1 MDFLDISS
9 LGVAYRDAKLSINSS
24 NIVSRS
30 SGLKIRHNR
39 IMAKATLTHRTKDR
53 ARKTNLK
60 RASER
65 GKKKRATRSLR
76 NKPESGVSSTK
87 AFGTTQMNVAR
98 NSHWWSSSKKE
109 N

>member
-24 NIVSRS
+24 SRVSRS
-30 SGLKIRHNR
+30 SGLKIRHNK
-39 IMAKATLTHRTKDR
+39 IMAKATLTQRMKDR

-60 RASER
+60 RASQR
-65 GKKKRATRSLR
+65 GRKRRVTRSLR
-76 NKPESGVSSTK
+76 KKPESGVSSTK
-87 AFGTTQMNVAR
+87 SFGTTSMNVIR